1 MTPVAGEVDPER
13 PCARPLSDAPA
24 QPAVGPPE
32 RRVLAGR
39 HVRLEPLDPGEAAA
53 LWAAAHPD
61 PRAADAVWRWM
72 AQGPFADPPAMAAWL
87 RACAAS
93 VDPLFVQIRELGSGT
108 LRGMASWLAIRPETG
123 SIELGNIWFG
133 PALQR
138 TAAAT
143 EAIWLMARHAM
154 DERRYRRLEWK
165 CNALN
170 AASRAAARRFG
181 FRFEGIF
188 HRHMVIKGRNR
199 DTAWYS
205 ITEEEWPAVRAG
217 FATWLDPANFDAQG
231 QQRRRLAEL
240 IAAAR

>member
-1 MTPVAGEVDPER
+1 MGEVDAER
-13 PCARPLSDAPA
+13 PCVRPLSDAPA
-24 QPAVGPPE
+24 RPAAGPPE
-32 RRVLAGR
+32 RRVHAGR
-39 HVRLEPLDPGEAAA
+39 LVRLEPLDPDEVTA

-61 PRAADAVWRWM
+61 PDAAAAVWRWM
-72 AQGPFADPPAMAAWL
+72 AQGPFESPAAMAPWL
-87 RACAAS
+87 AACAAS
-93 VDPLFVQIRELGSGT
+93 TDPLFVQIREPGSGE
-108 LRGMASWLAIRPETG
+108 LRGMASWLNIHPAMG

-143 EAIWLMARHAM
+143 EVIFLMARHAM
-154 DERRYRRLEWK
+154 DERGYRRLEWK

-170 AASRAAARRFG
+170 APSRAAARRFG

-205 ITEEEWPAVRAG
+205 ITAEEWPAVRSG
-217 FATWLDPANFDAQG
+217 FEGWLDPANFDAAG
-231 QQRRRLAEL
+231 QQRQRLAEL
-240 IAAAR
+240 IEAAR

>member
-1 MTPVAGEVDPER
+1 MTAAVGEVDRER
-13 PCARPLSDAPA
+13 PVARPLSDAPA
-24 QPAVGPPE
+24 RPAAGPPE

-39 HVRLEPLDPGEAAA
+39 LVRLEPLDPGEAAA

-61 PRAADAVWRWM
+61 PSSAAAVWRWM
-72 AQGPFADPPAMAAWL
+72 AQGPFADPAAMTPWL
-87 RACAAS
+87 RGCATS
-93 VDPLFVQIRELGSGT
+93 TDPLFVQIRELGSGV
-108 LRGMASWLAIRPETG
+108 LRGMASWLNIRPEMG
-123 SIELGNIWFG
+123 SIELGNVWFG

-154 DERRYRRLEWK
+154 EERGFRRLEWK

-170 AASRAAARRFG
+170 APSRAAARRFG

-205 ITEEEWPAVRAG
+205 ITAEEWPAVRAG
-217 FATWLDPANFDAQG
+217 FQAWLEPANFDAAGRQI
-231 QQRRRLAEL
+231 RRLVEL
-240 IAAAR
+240 IDERR